1 MIALFYKET
10 KQNNKDKVPP
20 AQNVLRIYK
29 MLVLDLF
36 NNPV

>member
-1 MIALFYKET
+1 MVALFYKET
-10 KQNNKDKVPP
+10 KHNNKEKVLPL
-20 AQNVLRIYK
+20 QNVTRIYK